1 MIFAGG
7 LPLKSSGA
15 VIGAVGGSGGTGES
29 GSADRRGGRRRRLT

>member
-15 VIGAVGGSGGTGES
+15 VIGAVGGSGGTGEQDQQI
-29 GSADRRGGRRRRLT
+29 AKAAAAVV